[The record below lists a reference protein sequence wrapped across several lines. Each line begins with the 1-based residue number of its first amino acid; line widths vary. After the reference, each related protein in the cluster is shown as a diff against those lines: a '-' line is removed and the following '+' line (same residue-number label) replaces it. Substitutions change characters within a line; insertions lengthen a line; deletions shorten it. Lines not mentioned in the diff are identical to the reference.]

1 MAIRYLEYNEGV
13 SFQSDVIEKG
23 YLHVEKPPLLNRRAK
38 PSAAKADLRLCSC
51 GTAEAVLYK
60 GMSREISPP
69 RLGADRFFSRHSA
82 RLIVHAPA
90 ICEWSSSG
98 VLFVS
103 SQEAARYFSS
113 LVVPFHGCDNAI
125 RFLKRPSLTVYP
137 LDQWQRMV
145 LFETRGLW
153 LSWIV
158 RGGIRCPGR
167 LACFN
172 ARIGLTASVD
182 TSPRIRAS
190 QEPDGHHQE
199 WFPGRGRTLCQRRS
213 SCLLFHMFGVET
225 YLLLPDGQGDRS
237 NLPRQGE
244 TRHRRLPPF
253 GEQGFVEI
261 VERSG
266 AAAGF

>member
-1 MAIRYLEYNEGV
+1 
-13 SFQSDVIEKG
+13 
-23 YLHVEKPPLLNRRAK
+23 
-38 PSAAKADLRLCSC
+38 
-51 GTAEAVLYK
+51 
-60 GMSREISPP
+60 
-69 RLGADRFFSRHSA
+69 
-82 RLIVHAPA
+82 VHAPA

-98 VLFVS
+98 VLFVRRRKRRDIFLPCGS
-103 SQEAARYFSS
+103 I
-113 LVVPFHGCDNAI
+113 HGCDNAI

-145 LFETRGLW
+145 LFETRGPMAFLDCP
-153 LSWIV
+153 
-158 RGGIRCPGR
+158 RGIRCPGR

-172 ARIGLTASVD
+172 ACIGLTASVD

-190 QEPDGHHQE
+190 QEPMATTRNGFQEGDGLLPE
-199 WFPGRGRTLCQRRS
+199 TLKLLVVSHVWRRNLPPS
-213 SCLLFHMFGVET
+213 
-225 YLLLPDGQGDRS
+225 PDGQGDRS